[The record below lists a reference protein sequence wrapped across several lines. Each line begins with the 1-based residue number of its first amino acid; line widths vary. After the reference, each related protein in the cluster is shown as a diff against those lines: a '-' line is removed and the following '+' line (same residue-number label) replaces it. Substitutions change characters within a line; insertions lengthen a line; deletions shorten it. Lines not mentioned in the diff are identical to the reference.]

1 MNSRSA
7 VANIAATTRFPRRGN
22 RTRADGMQRSKV
34 NLSVLQLLEH
44 PALKAT
50 GEKNRIIFPEILE
63 LLRGDL
69 TLQQLSW
76 GGSAA

>member
-1 MNSRSA
+1 
-7 VANIAATTRFPRRGN
+7 
-22 RTRADGMQRSKV
+22 MQRSKV